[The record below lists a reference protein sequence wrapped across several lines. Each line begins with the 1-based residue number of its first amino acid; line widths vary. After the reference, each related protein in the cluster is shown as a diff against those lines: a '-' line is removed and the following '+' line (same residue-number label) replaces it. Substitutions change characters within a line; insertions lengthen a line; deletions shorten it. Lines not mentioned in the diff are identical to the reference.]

1 LRLDL
6 GDEKT
11 LKNIVT
17 EVAEDWMELEDAAA
31 HPTRNRGTP
40 SKKERLMPGA
50 VQAFWATFGWTL
62 WSRGR

>member
-17 EVAEDWMELEDAAA
+17 EVAEDWMELEAAAA
-31 HPTRNRGTP
+31 HPTQNRGTP
-40 SKKERLMPGA
+40 SKKAGLMPGA
-50 VQAFWATFGWTL
+50 VQVF
-62 WSRGR
+62 